1 MSDNNNS
8 DNNKIQCPLCESL
21 DHSHFAFQKAYER
34 DFYECHDCGMIFVA
48 RYQLLSEKEEK
59 SRYDL
64 HENHIRSKGY
74 EKFLR
79 RLINPIKEL
88 CSPDSSGLDFGEGPY
103 PMLREI
109 FAEDGYN
116 KVKGYDPYYNRNE
129 DVLSTHYDFITCSEV
144 IEHAKSPLFLLQT
157 LKNSLKHGG
166 YLVISTGIYSKD
178 HDFLAWQYTHD
189 DTHVNFFTDKTILW
203 ISKSFSFEIK
213 QRAKDLVIFL
223 KK

>member
-1 MSDNNNS
+1 
-8 DNNKIQCPLCESL
+8 
-21 DHSHFAFQKAYER
+21 
-34 DFYECHDCGMIFVA
+34 MIFVP
-48 RYQLLSEKEEK
+48 RTQLLNEEEEK

-88 CSPDSSGLDFGEGPY
+88 CTPESLGLDFGEGPY
-103 PMLREI
+103 PMLREL
-109 FAEDGYN
+109 FAEDGYS
-116 KVKGYDPYYNRNE
+116 KVQGYDPYYNQNE
-129 DVLSTHYDFITCSEV
+129 EVLSGKYDFVTCSEV
-144 IEHAKSPLFLLQT
+144 IEHTKSPIDVLQT
-157 LKNSLKHGG
+157 INNLLKSNG
-166 YLVISTGIYSKD
+166 YLAMSTGVYSEG

-189 DTHVNFFTDKTILW
+189 DTHINFFTEAAILW
-203 ISKSFSFEIK
+203 VSKTFSLEIK